1 MKCRGKRDTAGNI
14 PRGITFSPLQF
25 TIYRGKSIFFWDSV
39 DCRVS
44 TDRTAEGGDLIN
56 LGGGDPLCTLHRAE
70 GLYSWVTRK
79 GYMRDSLHKS

>member
-44 TDRTAEGGDLIN
+44 TDRTAEGGEF
-56 LGGGDPLCTLHRAE
+56 H
-70 GLYSWVTRK
+70 
-79 GYMRDSLHKS
+79 